1 MTRSKADLRKHY
13 RALREQMA
21 PEACLQASLAICET
35 IRHLPAYQEARVIAV
50 YHPMNR
56 EVDLR
61 SLADSTKRL
70 VYPRLLDRKAKT
82 MEFAPVFRA
91 FVPGVFGLMEPDGAA
106 VAKERIDLILVPGLA
121 FDGEGRRI
129 GYGAGYYDSYLN
141 DYRGVIVGV
150 AYEQQLSPSIPADPW
165 DVSMHWIVTDQRVLQ
180 IR

>member
-1 MTRSKADLRKHY
+1 MTQAKADLRKHY
-13 RALREQMA
+13 RALRAQMA

-35 IRHLPAYQEARVIAV
+35 IRRLPVYQKAKVIAI

-61 SLADSTKRL
+61 SLADSPKRL
-70 VYPRLLDRKAKT
+70 VYPRLLDRTAKT
-82 MEFAPVFRA
+82 MEFAPVLQA

-106 VAKERIDLILVPGLA
+106 VGKEQIDLILVPGLA

-129 GYGAGYYDSYLN
+129 GYGAGYYDGYLRE
-141 DYRGVIVGV
+141 YRGVIVGV
-150 AYEQQLSPSIPADPW
+150 AYEQQLAPNIPADPW
-165 DVSMHWIVTDQRVLQ
+165 DVSMHGIVTDQRVLQ